1 MAFGFDEFIE
11 SLAPDDGGD
20 NELGKFVEGEA
31 SLVLEL
37 ELEPGEGVLLAKLAN
52 ACKTEVGSLEA
63 AGPCGGLLVEEL
75 LPRRVTFSLNRTFFF
90 GGVPGGVKD
99 L

>member
-20 NELGKFVEGEA
+20 NELGRFVEGEA

-37 ELEPGEGVLLAKLAN
+37 EFEPGEGVLFAKLAN
-52 ACKTEVGSLEA
+52 ACNTEVGSLEA
-63 AGPCGGLLVEEL
+63 AGPCGSLAELL
-75 LPRRVTFSLNRTFFF
+75 LPRRVTLSLNRTLFF